1 MLLYEVDKDT
11 LQVDHLVSV
20 DVVKHELEVAV
31 ILLLFL
37 IHIFDERV
45 FLLGVEEESKVVVWT
60 EFYALVIKDEVCE
73 VLVLIKLDVL

>member
-45 FLLGVEEESKVVVWT
+45 FLLGVE
-60 EFYALVIKDEVCE
+60 
-73 VLVLIKLDVL
+73 